1 MKRLG
6 IFPVTIWSFCGFSA
20 CPALCR
26 ESLTPRSAMFISF
39 VSHSFSTRKE
49 ERTCEFGGWQTRRPQ
64 EGRFTCRTSGEK
76 TPGAGQTLPPPTRSQ
91 GNDAGEDPGPSH
103 KRTGGTTGDTPK
115 PASPPPLRPGTPRP
129 AARQFPRPAA
139 SGPGG
144 RPAVCPRHGG
154 GARPSGSQSGG
165 VLPLAGDG
173 TGRAPCCLRGGR
185 GGQPAV
191 SQRRHLQPG
200 GSPSLR
206 AVLQGARPR
215 VQPRSAADMKQSKP
229 NKEGRGG
236 RRPPKQPPNP
246 RMFNAGRPDPTD
258 RRSPLRPSRGRPL
271 PVRPPEAAEEE
282 EEEMEGWRDG
292 AGESGPSLPACRSL
306 ARQTRLP
313 SAVE

>member
-1 MKRLG
+1 MNSVGGKPAGLRRDVSPAEPRVKRHRG
-6 IFPVTIWSFCGFSA
+6 
-20 CPALCR
+20 PARPCLRRLEAKGTTLAKIPAPHTR
-26 ESLTPRSAMFISF
+26 EP
-39 VSHSFSTRKE
+39 
-49 ERTCEFGGWQTRRPQ
+49 
-64 EGRFTCRTSGEK
+64 
-76 TPGAGQTLPPPTRSQ
+76 AGQRGTRQSRPAPPPPPRHPAACRPTVPASGRLRARGEAGRLPPARRR
-91 GNDAGEDPGPSH
+91 GETLRVT
-103 KRTGGTTGDTPK
+103 KRRG
-115 PASPPPLRPGTPRP
+115 APLG
-129 AARQFPRPAA
+129 
-139 SGPGG
+139 GG
-144 RPAVCPRHGG
+144 R
-154 GARPSGSQSGG
+154 
-165 VLPLAGDG
+165 DG

-246 RMFNAGRPDPTD
+246 PMFNAGRPDPTD

>member
-1 MKRLG
+1 MNSVGGKPAGLRRDVSPAEPRVKRHRG
-6 IFPVTIWSFCGFSA
+6 
-20 CPALCR
+20 PARPCLRRLEAKGTTLAKIPAPHTR
-26 ESLTPRSAMFISF
+26 EP
-39 VSHSFSTRKE
+39 
-49 ERTCEFGGWQTRRPQ
+49 
-64 EGRFTCRTSGEK
+64 
-76 TPGAGQTLPPPTRSQ
+76 AGQRGTRQSRPAPPPPPRHPAACRPTVPASGRLRARGEAGRLPPARRR
-91 GNDAGEDPGPSH
+91 GETLRVT
-103 KRTGGTTGDTPK
+103 KRRG
-115 PASPPPLRPGTPRP
+115 APLG
-129 AARQFPRPAA
+129 
-139 SGPGG
+139 GG
-144 RPAVCPRHGG
+144 R
-154 GARPSGSQSGG
+154 
-165 VLPLAGDG
+165 DG
-173 TGRAPCCLRGGR
+173 TGRAPCCLRGGEG

-246 RMFNAGRPDPTD
+246 PMFNAGRPDPTD

>member
-144 RPAVCPRHGG
+144 RPAGCPRHGG

-173 TGRAPCCLRGGR
+173 TGRGGHPAAF
-185 GGQPAV
+185 GGGG
-191 SQRRHLQPG
+191 G
-200 GSPSLR
+200 GS
-206 AVLQGARPR
+206 RPLA
-215 VQPRSAADMKQSKP
+215 SAAICSQGVRLRF
-229 NKEGRGG
+229 ERFYRGPG
-236 RRPPKQPPNP
+236 P
-246 RMFNAGRPDPTD
+246 GC
-258 RRSPLRPSRGRPL
+258 SP
-271 PVRPPEAAEEE
+271 A
-282 EEEMEGWRDG
+282 
-292 AGESGPSLPACRSL
+292 
-306 ARQTRLP
+306 RLP
-313 SAVE
+313 T

>member
-1 MKRLG
+1 
-6 IFPVTIWSFCGFSA
+6 
-20 CPALCR
+20 
-26 ESLTPRSAMFISF
+26 MFISF

-115 PASPPPLRPGTPRP
+115 PASPPPSAPAPRGLPPDSSRVRPPQG
-129 AARQFPRPAA
+129 Q
-139 SGPGG
+139 GGG
-144 RPAVCPRHGG
+144 RPAAPGTAEGRDPQGHKAEGCSPWRGTG
-154 GARPSGSQSGG
+154 R
-165 VLPLAGDG
+165 DG

-246 RMFNAGRPDPTD
+246 PMFNAGRPDPTD